1 MPVPVNLAA
10 AEASARSALR
20 PLPETLRPVLGTID
34 GDRPEHGGG
43 PVTAYADARARIL
56 RGDSAL
62 LAQALPAG
70 YVDLVVTSPPYGIGV
85 DYGRAG
91 SADDKPYQEYLDW
104 VRTWAAALHRVSADG
119 GRACV
124 NVPLDS
130 NKGGKR
136 AVYADYLRIF
146 QEVGWTYQTSIV
158 WNEQNISR
166 RTAWGSWLSPSAP
179 FVTAPVE
186 MIAVFHKGAWR
197 RPATGG
203 RRGDIT
209 RDEFLSWTLG
219 MWTFPG
225 ASAQRAG
232 HPAPFPE
239 ELPRRLIKLY
249 SYPDD
254 LVLDPFLGSGT
265 TAVAAVKL
273 SRRAVGVEINPTYC
287 DLAVRNLGASPVSRA
302 SALAAAS

>member
-1 MPVPVNLAA
+1 M
-10 AEASARSALR
+10 SAVLT
-20 PLPETLRPVLGTID
+20 PLPSD
-34 GDRPEHGGG
+34 GADDAADRAQTGEVPRLYWEG
-43 PVTAYADARARIL
+43 PSATQVWW
-56 RGDSAL
+56 GDSGRLIEAIAGL
-62 LAQALPAG
+62 QANLI
-70 YVDLVVTSPPYGIGV
+70 VTSPPYSLGV

-91 SADDKPYQEYLDW
+91 YFDDQPYERYLEW
-104 VRTWAAALHRVSADG
+104 VRSWAARLLAASAVD
-119 GRACV
+119 GRACI
-124 NVPLDS
+124 NIPLDS

-136 AVYADYLRIF
+136 AIYADYLRIF

-166 RTAWGSWLSPSAP
+166 RTAWGSWMSPSAP

-186 MIAVFHKGAWR
+186 MIAVFHKGESFR

-209 RDEFLSWTLG
+209 REEFLAWTLG
-219 MWTFPG
+219 TWTFAG
-225 ASAQRAG
+225 ANPRRVG

-265 TAVAAVKL
+265 TLTAA
-273 SRRAVGVEINPTYC
+273 SRLGRRGLGVEINTAFC
-287 DLAVRNLGASPVSRA
+287 ELAVRNLKELLRSS
-302 SALAAAS
+302 SLAAAS